1 VVEESVREMSALD
14 EAERLA
20 WPVLQTVNRTQARG
34 STVRIIVPSDEH
46 LSAEDYLLVRG
57 YVAPVDI
64 GLTRGTYTITSP
76 EDKGGRSAES
86 PVAEREDLRRR
97 LELAE
102 SRLREERDRL
112 VRELERDQR
121 MKLEGVFG
129 R

>member
-1 VVEESVREMSALD
+1 V
-14 EAERLA
+14 
-20 WPVLQTVNRTQARG
+20 
-34 STVRIIVPSDEH
+34 
-46 LSAEDYLLVRG
+46 
-57 YVAPVDI
+57 
-64 GLTRGTYTITSP
+64 
-76 EDKGGRSAES
+76 ES
-86 PVAEREDLRRR
+86 PVAEREELRRR